1 MVGLY
6 DRDFWGY
13 GPQPPQPCWPQ
24 AARVAVSL
32 VLNIEEGAEL
42 SLSAGDERN
51 EAVYEIVLETQGQ
64 PDLSMES
71 HFEYGTRVGF
81 WRILKLLDD
90 YGVSATMNVCG
101 RAVER
106 SPWLAQIAV
115 EQGHEICCHGYRW
128 ESSVYMDEAQ
138 ERAAIAKTVQA
149 IQNACGVT
157 PVGWHT
163 KSPATLNTRRLL
175 LEHGGFLYDSD
186 AYNDELPYV
195 VTVEGTPHIVL
206 PYSFDTNDMR
216 FTQSETFR
224 LASDFA
230 TYLIDSFNWLYREG
244 ATQPRLMTVG
254 LHTRIIGRPG
264 RIWALQR
271 FLDHVQQH
279 EQVWVA
285 RRDAIARHWQ
295 QTMMTMNCAN

>member
-1 MVGLY
+1 MTVLY

-13 GPQPPQPCWPQ
+13 GPHPPNPHWPQ
-24 AARVAVSL
+24 DARVAVSL

-42 SLSAGDERN
+42 SLSAGDNRN
-51 EAVYEIVLETQGQ
+51 EAIYEIVLETQGV
-64 PDLSMES
+64 PDRAMES

-81 WRILKLLDD
+81 WRILNLFDA
-90 YGVSATMNVCG
+90 YGVKATMNVCG

-106 SPWLAQIAV
+106 SPWLAQEAV
-115 EQGHEICCHGYRW
+115 KRGHEICCHGYRW
-128 ESSVYMDEAQ
+128 ESSVYMDETTEQ
-138 ERAAIAKTVQA
+138 AAIAKTVQA
-149 IQNACGVT
+149 IQTACGIT

-163 KSPATLNTRRLL
+163 KSPSTPRTRRLL

-195 VTVEGTPHIVL
+195 VKVAGRHHIVL
-206 PYSFDTNDMR
+206 PYNFDTNDMR
-216 FTQSETFR
+216 FTNAETFR

-230 TYLIDSFNWLYREG
+230 TYLIDSFNWLYQEG
-244 ATQPRLMTVG
+244 ATHPRMMTVG

-264 RIWALQR
+264 RIWALQQ
-271 FLDHVQQH
+271 FLNHLQQH

-285 RRDAIARHWQ
+285 RRDDIARHWQ
-295 QTMMTMNCAN
+295 KNRMAL